1 MRPVV
6 VLTTGGTIAMEGDRA
21 VPALDAAAL
30 TAGLSVE
37 ARSVCN
43 LPGAQMT
50 LADVVAVAREALAEA
65 RAGRGV
71 VVTHGTD
78 TLEETAVL
86 VDACHDAP
94 APIVFTGAIRPSG
107 TEGADGPRNLADAVS
122 VARAPE
128 AEGLGTLVCFGG
140 ELHAARTVRKTDS
153 VSPRA
158 FGSPQGGP
166 VGYVGEGRVAVHAHP
181 QRPAPLPL
189 PPVLEANVPIV
200 PTWLG
205 DDGANLE
212 AALSNAD
219 AVVLVALGAGHVPP
233 GVLAA
238 LRTATV
244 PVAATVRPER
254 GALLYDTYG
263 FEGSEA
269 DLRAAGVLD
278 AAHFSPQAARML
290 MILAIARGADPA
302 AILCG

>member
-1 MRPVV
+1 MA
-6 VLTTGGTIAMEGDRA
+6 GARA
-21 VPALDAAAL
+21 VPALDAEAL

-107 TEGADGPRNLADAVS
+107 TEGADGSRNLADAVAAAGA
-122 VARAPE
+122 ART
-128 AEGLGTLVCFGG
+128 EGLGTLVCFAG

-158 FGSPQGGP
+158 FGSPQTGP
-166 VGYVGEGRVAVHAHP
+166 VGYVGEGRVAVRARP
-181 QRPAPLPL
+181 QRPAPVPL
-189 PPVLEANVPIV
+189 PAALDARVPIV

-205 DDGANLE
+205 DDGAPLA
-212 AALSNAD
+212 AALTDAD
-219 AVVLVALGAGHVPP
+219 GVVLVALGAGHVAPA
-233 GVLAA
+233 VLAA
-238 LRTATV
+238 LRTAEV
-244 PVAATVRPER
+244 PVAVTVRPER
-254 GALLYDTYG
+254 GALLHDTYG
-263 FEGSEA
+263 FEGAEG
-269 DLRAAGVLD
+269 DLRAAGVID
-278 AAHFSPQAARML
+278 AAHLSPQAARML
-290 MILAIARGADPA
+290 LTLALACGAEPS
-302 AILCG
+302 AILCR